1 VLKIAPIL
9 PLSASAIAKAAP
21 AGGQVIKP
29 GGSTDRLPAP
39 ATITAVQQPDG
50 HIRVTWSAVDGAVS
64 YTLARS
70 VPPTPIA
77 PVTLPN
83 PSDTVY
89 VDLDVKPGSTYYY
102 LVAAVN
108 EAGLPGLKR
117 GSPPV
122 TATAP
127 GVAQP
132 PSPPSAVK
140 AVLSGSTATVSWA
153 FLQGMHYPV
162 QRGIVTSTGSGT
174 WQPVNDIRTCCGFSD
189 KLDAYPPGTR
199 VTYRVT
205 AVDSKGM
212 QSQPAMSNEI
222 TTPSVVAIDTATT
235 TPPATPTTTVR
246 PAVVAEPSTIKV
258 GDPLLKVGGSSS
270 FTNLQLQKTHWLSL
284 DESVATVDSKGQV
297 RARAAGFTYIVALGT
312 TPDGSVASMVKRVDV
327 R

>member
-1 VLKIAPIL
+1 MLKIAPVLLITAL
-9 PLSASAIAKAAP
+9 AITSATPTGA
-21 AGGQVIKP
+21 QVTKP
-29 GGSTDRLPAP
+29 GPTDRLPSP
-39 ATITAVQQPDG
+39 AMITAVQQPDG

-70 VPPTPIA
+70 VPPTSIA
-77 PVTLPN
+77 PVALPN

-117 GSPPV
+117 GSAPV
-122 TATAP
+122 VATAP
-127 GVAQP
+127 AATQP
-132 PSPPSAVK
+132 PPPPSEVR

-162 QRGIVTSTGSGT
+162 QRGIVTSTGPGT
-174 WQPVNDIRTCCGFSD
+174 WQLVNDIRTCCGFSD

-199 VTYRVT
+199 VVYRVT

-222 TTPSVVAIDTATT
+222 TTPSVATTDTATT
-235 TPPATPTTTVR
+235 TPPATSTTTVR

-297 RARAAGFTYIVALGT
+297 RARAAGFTYIVAIGT
-312 TPDGSVASMVKRVDV
+312 SPDGSVASMVKRVDV

>member
-9 PLSASAIAKAAP
+9 LLTGSTIASAAP
-21 AGGQVIKP
+21 AGAQVIKP

-70 VPPTPIA
+70 VPPTAIT
-77 PVTLPN
+77 PVALPN

-89 VDLDVKPGSTYYY
+89 VDLGVKPGSTYYY

-108 EAGLPGLKR
+108 EAGLAGLKR
-117 GSPPV
+117 GSAPV
-122 TATAP
+122 VATAP
-127 GVAQP
+127 AATQP
-132 PSPPSAVK
+132 PPAPSGVR
-140 AVLSGSTATVSWA
+140 AVLNGSTATVTWG
-153 FLQGMHYPV
+153 FLQGIGYRV
-162 QRGIVTSTGSGT
+162 ERVTVTGTSPGSSV
-174 WQPVNDIRTCCGFSD
+174 PVNVVYTGGLSD
-189 KLDAYPPGTR
+189 GLGAYPAGTR
-199 VTYRVT
+199 VVYRVT
-205 AVDSKGM
+205 AMNSTGM

-222 TTPSVVAIDTATT
+222 TIPSVATTDTVTT
-235 TPPATPTTTVR
+235 TPPATSTTSVR
-246 PAVVAEPSTIKV
+246 PAVVAEPSTMKV
-258 GDPLLKVGGSSS
+258 GDPLLKAGGSSS

-297 RARAAGFTYIVALGT
+297 RARAAGFTYIVAIGT